1 MLRRLSQE
9 NIKRIINYQYSGGDS
24 SLVYKNV
31 LSPFAQ
37 FLIDNCVPLNIGENS
52 FSLVYVLLLLAS
64 FNTIFLDLYSS
75 ECYYFKWTDSN
86 SNM

>member
-9 NIKRIINYQYSGGDS
+9 NIKRIINYHYTGGDS
-24 SLVYKNV
+24 SLVYKNI

-52 FSLVYVLLLLAS
+52 HNLAYVLLLLAS
-64 FNTIFLDLYSS
+64 FNTVLLHLYSS
-75 ECYYFKWTDSN
+75 KCYYFEWADSN
-86 SNM
+86 SYM